1 MTIDVEGYFNLEP
14 IFTRGL
20 FISMEMNLL
29 DLQKILQNYGALIS
43 FSGRFT
49 QEVIEELGDAVKKYL
64 ETETVSQNDTYNVFS
79 VFIEQTQNIK
89 NYSSQ
94 KSGLP
99 MGDRIAN
106 SGIVAIGK
114 SDEGYFV
121 SSGNLVDNKDIPMLI
136 DRLNEI
142 AALDKA
148 GLKKLYKEQMKKSIS
163 PDSTGAG
170 LGLIDMARRA
180 KKPLSHSM
188 VSLDDQISFFTLKV
202 HV

>member
-1 MTIDVEGYFNLEP
+1 
-14 IFTRGL
+14 
-20 FISMEMNLL
+20 MEMNLL